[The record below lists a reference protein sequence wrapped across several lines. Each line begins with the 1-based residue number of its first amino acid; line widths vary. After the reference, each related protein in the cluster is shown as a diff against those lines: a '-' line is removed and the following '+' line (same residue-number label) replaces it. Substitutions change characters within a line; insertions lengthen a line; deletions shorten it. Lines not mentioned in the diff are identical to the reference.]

1 MDCFS
6 YHCSKHITR
15 PEEKKLTKNIKGL
28 ELEIDDRDAF
38 DFLDDLIYDDIITS
52 PKNEGNTNNE
62 IAIEYDG
69 SVDWEL
75 VFRADTIRPLMK
87 NVRILNEYGLN
98 PENIAN
104 SSGTSCHI
112 HYNRRY
118 LEEKK
123 EVFRLDLQKAVEFNS
138 FPMYLFSGR
147 TENTMGEWCRS
158 TLATDISDD
167 LLTKSKLIDRINNIS
182 YNRYN
187 IVNYNGERTNELRI
201 FSNHCSFDY
210 KTIKFYLE
218 YSDMVV
224 DLAKL
229 MKGKSYEQHIDEC
242 VEFIDDFMLSRP
254 RRKIFYDKYNLNTIL
269 LKQQDLE
276 HIRIIKLWDKVDK
289 RINNFEN
296 RIESQ
301 NNYNNSLS
309 FIRMV
314 RDINNTIDEP
324 LSIVF
329 NPQRPNYNDLSGEV
343 REQVR
348 RMYDL

>member
-6 YHCSKHITR
+6 YHCSKHITK
-15 PEEKKLTKNIKGL
+15 PEEKKLGKNIKGL

-38 DFLDDLIYDDIITS
+38 DALDNLIYDDIVTS
-52 PKNEGNTNNE
+52 PENEGSTDNR

-75 VFRADTIRPLMK
+75 VFRADTIKPLMENIK
-87 NVRILNEYGLN
+87 VLNQYGLN
-98 PENIAN
+98 PENISN

-123 EVFRLDLQKAVEFNS
+123 EVYRLDLQKSSEFNS

-147 TENTMGEWCRS
+147 TEDTMGEWCRS
-158 TLATDISDD
+158 TLATDITDD
-167 LLTKSKLIDRINNIS
+167 LLTKARLIDRIQDIS

-187 IVNYNGERTNELRI
+187 IMNYNGDRTNELRI
-201 FSNHCSFDY
+201 FSNRCNFDY
-210 KTIKFYLE
+210 KTIRFYLE
-218 YSDMVV
+218 YSDMLV

-229 MKGKSYEQHIDEC
+229 MRGKSYEEHIDEC
-242 VEFIDDFMLSRP
+242 VEFIDEFMLSRP
-254 RRKIFYDKYNLNTIL
+254 RRKVFYDKFNLDTIL
-269 LKQQDLE
+269 LKKDDLAN
-276 HIRIIKLWDKVDK
+276 IRIVKLWDKVDS
-289 RINNFEN
+289 RVRTFEN
-296 RIESQ
+296 RIERQ

-314 RDINNTIDEP
+314 RDINQTIDEP

-329 NPQRPNYNDLSGEV
+329 NPQRPNYDDLSNEV